1 MLRSALDSL
10 LRCRDFPGPWRRDA
24 FDRDSRIDALF
35 EQLKELGDL
44 AAGSSRNDDYLAH
57 NLAEIADFVEDNTQL
72 EAVRGRDYDG
82 LEAKL
87 RELMGAKSWKWK
99 GLKGT
104 SFGALSR
111 DEALS
116 RRDQAKADLD
126 AFIAASDADLA
137 PLLHEELQAAV
148 SAYQD
153 LKANAGQLDFLD
165 LLKADMVR
173 ATSPSPSVV
182 RGCRAVLVD
191 GRAVLLRRVN
201 DVA

>member
-165 LLKADMVR
+165 LLIKARDLIRDNGNVR
-173 ATSPSPSVV
+173 AELQHA
-182 RGCRAVLVD
+182 R
-191 GRAVLLRRVN
+191 
-201 DVA
+201 